1 MATPFAVS
9 FARVIDL
16 AKAFGEVAQG
26 EWVGYLGDY
35 HSEFE
40 GQTLE
45 FFQVGRNATHHYF
58 LAAAEDGR
66 IFRASLDM
74 DAYYGSDC
82 TSIDEAFAKVAYITD
97 LGTSPKFDFTGA
109 YIGHH

>member
-9 FARVIDL
+9 FARVLDL
-16 AKAFGEVAQG
+16 AKAFGEV
-26 EWVGYLGDY
+26 EWHESVGYYPDFHG
-35 HSEFE
+35 EFE
-40 GQTLE
+40 GLFLE

-74 DAYYGSDC
+74 DAYYRSEADFM
-82 TSIDEAFAKVAYITD
+82 DEAFMKTVYITD
-97 LGTSPKFDFTGA
+97 LGMSPKFDFSGA